1 MICNTFF
8 NMFLSKQIAQTAEYR
23 EVTEHVP
30 THL

>member
-1 MICNTFF
+1 MQYLF